1 MAIVTNN
8 AITTGFQGTFG
19 NELVF
24 KHLRGK
30 TFVMA
35 PARKPAEKK
44 ESEAQRSTRSN
55 FREAAQWA
63 QHILLDPQ
71 KKAYYQQRARKLK
84 LTNAYTAAITDF
96 MRKPKVLKAEV
107 RGTVVCSISKPGFA
121 LPEVRVINT
130 PSVPVKIWQSGD
142 RWIVQYKPI
151 KDALLPALAITDNIE
166 RVTIST

>member
-1 MAIVTNN
+1 MAIVTNH

-35 PARKPAEKK
+35 PARKPAKKK

-55 FREAAQWA
+55 FRDAAQWA
-63 QHILLDPQ
+63 QQILLDPQ

-84 LTNAYTAAITDF
+84 LPNAYTAAITDF

-107 RGTVVCSISKPGFA
+107 RGTVVCSIRKPGFV
-121 LPEVRVINT
+121 LSEVRVMNT

-142 RWIVQYKPI
+142 RWMVQYKPI
-151 KDALLPALAITDNIE
+151 KDALLPVLAITDNLE